1 MTGLVLDL
9 DYFLSDLIQSQNV
22 FEKLVVFMPGPN
34 NL

>member
-9 DYFLSDLIQSQNV
+9 DYFLSDLIQSQNA